1 MPVYVRDLP
10 FSDRPRDLTVLGV
23 GVRAFAYE
31 PVVWVSLTP
40 HEVTVLPP
48 DAPRFPAVVDTGNTL
63 ALNIRESHLTAW
75 TRPGLR
81 AADLPLA
88 APPAPVHDASG
99 RVVPLPRRRGRVWLH
114 PYPEGPGLAPLDLQ
128 PAGGLLVYDGPPAS
142 QGQPA
147 ESPPVGPHLPLPGAR
162 GLIPK
167 GLAVCI
173 DYKRLLV
180 TIRSDDSPPAPPGG
194 WLGKLWRRVWPGGA
208 T

>member
-1 MPVYVRDLP
+1 MPFY
-10 FSDRPRDLTVLGV
+10 DRPRDLAVLGV
-23 GVRAFAYE
+23 AVRAFAYE
-31 PVVWVSLTP
+31 PLVWVSLTP

-99 RVVPLPRRRGRVWLH
+99 RVVPLPRRRARVWLH
-114 PYPEGPGLAPLDLQ
+114 PYPEGSGLAPLDLQ
-128 PAGGLLVYDGPPAS
+128 PAGGVLVYESPPTPG
-142 QGQPA
+142 GQPA
-147 ESPPVGPHLPLPGAR
+147 GSPPVGPHLPLLGAR
-162 GLIPK
+162 GLISK
-167 GLAVCI
+167 GLVVCV

-180 TIRSDDSPPAPPGG
+180 TIRSDDLPPPAAGG
-194 WLGKLWRRVWPGGA
+194 WLRKAWRKVWPGGA